1 MSTTTLT
8 SQSLRPVKAWHE
20 AGVIRVVLEDGREL
34 SFMVAGN
41 RRLESATSEQLSQIR
56 LMRAGLHW
64 PEVDEHLSIEGL
76 LRGDHGQHV
85 K

>member
-1 MSTTTLT
+1 MSTTLT
-8 SQSLRPVKAWHE
+8 AHSLRPVKAWHD
-20 AGVIRVVLEDGREL
+20 AGIVHVTLEDGQEL
-34 SFMVAGN
+34 SFAVAGN
-41 RRLESATSEQLSQIR
+41 PRLESASPVQLNHIR

-76 LRGDHGQHV
+76 LRGDHGQRV